1 MKLAYPELTAVFETG
16 KGYIPTL
23 VIENRCLMR
32 KILCDIAEQLN
43 GNQGLT
49 VVSDGDE
56 PLEISRYVELLQN
69 FTPFSMNQKPLITKI
84 ISLIEKKAQEPE
96 NFMRTQA
103 LVQRMEAWILDMGQE
118 LPCEIECTKMSVG
131 SILKAA
137 GIEIVS
143 DQQFPLE
150 QLVEYME
157 LVRDLEREKLFVLV
171 NIRSYYDDQEITVLL
186 RTLLDH
192 ALHVMLLDS
201 YAGNVLVGE
210 KRWTVDEDLCEF

>member
-32 KILCDIAEQLN
+32 KFLCDIAGQLN

-69 FTPFSMNQKPLITKI
+69 FAPFSVNQRPLITKI
-84 ISLIEKKAQEPE
+84 LSLIEKKAQEPE

-103 LVQRMEAWILDMGQE
+103 LVQRVEAWILDMGQE
-118 LPCEIECTKMSVG
+118 LPCEIECTKLSIS
-131 SILKAA
+131 SILKTA
-137 GIEIVS
+137 GNEIVS
-143 DQQFPLE
+143 EQQ
-150 QLVEYME
+150 
-157 LVRDLEREKLFVLV
+157 
-171 NIRSYYDDQEITVLL
+171 
-186 RTLLDH
+186 
-192 ALHVMLLDS
+192 
-201 YAGNVLVGE
+201 
-210 KRWTVDEDLCEF
+210 

>member
-1 MKLAYPELTAVFETG
+1 
-16 KGYIPTL
+16 
-23 VIENRCLMR
+23 
-32 KILCDIAEQLN
+32 
-43 GNQGLT
+43 
-49 VVSDGDE
+49 
-56 PLEISRYVELLQN
+56 
-69 FTPFSMNQKPLITKI
+69 
-84 ISLIEKKAQEPE
+84 
-96 NFMRTQA
+96 
-103 LVQRMEAWILDMGQE
+103 
-118 LPCEIECTKMSVG
+118 MSVG